1 VSASQKL
8 RWRKIVNQLRYMH
21 EELKIV
27 QQISE
32 EMGPAFQEHYEDF
45 CRRHRVDIEELNR
58 SSAQHRDRAFAEHA
72 EHLHKTGKRK
82 TSDYSGSAEMIL
94 YEGNANS
101 EQPEVKIIDSPTTS
115 ADEKE
120 MHEVFTKLFKRLAQ
134 KLHPDKVETADLT
147 EEEKREYE
155 AMFTKAKT
163 ALEEAQYFLLI
174 DYAEKLRIPL
184 PKNYR
189 QQVKWMKREA
199 DVLQNLI
206 ATQMQSYNY
215 MFADREDVVS
225 KDNLIKQFIFQLF
238 GERIL

>member
-1 VSASQKL
+1 
-8 RWRKIVNQLRYMH
+8 
-21 EELKIV
+21 
-27 QQISE
+27 
-32 EMGPAFQEHYEDF
+32 
-45 CRRHRVDIEELNR
+45 
-58 SSAQHRDRAFAEHA
+58 
-72 EHLHKTGKRK
+72 
-82 TSDYSGSAEMIL
+82 
-94 YEGNANS
+94 
-101 EQPEVKIIDSPTTS
+101 
-115 ADEKE
+115 
-120 MHEVFTKLFKRLAQ
+120 
-134 KLHPDKVETADLT
+134 
-147 EEEKREYE
+147 
-155 AMFTKAKT
+155 MFTKAKT